1 MEKTSKRRDIQSDR
15 LITRKDFLKGVLAG
29 VGATV
34 ALAGGVTLARG
45 GLNYLVEPVGGK
57 QVKVLP
63 KFHEEMKVIL
73 LGTGAPIVGIQ
84 RSKPANVVM
93 AGKQFFMVDCG
104 AGVIQRLHM
113 SGIPVPRISDIFFTH
128 HHSDHN
134 SGFVDLLL
142 TGWIGG
148 KDAPGRQTPAQ
159 IYGPTNTRQIIG
171 KFLDAMQWDIN
182 IRAKHTGSPLEG
194 MQVHYHEKND
204 GMVYDNDGIKVT
216 AFTVDHGI
224 VKPAIGYRFEYKGK
238 VIVISGDTLP
248 TENMIKY
255 SENADILIHEAY
267 SKTWMDRVMKK
278 APHGMKDLLTKIMN
292 YHSSTDEAAEI
303 AKKAKVKHLVFT
315 HLIPD
320 PTPVWYFEKLWAKGS
335 SDIYNGKITVGRDLM
350 QF

>member
-1 MEKTSKRRDIQSDR
+1 MDKNNKGSNIQSER
-15 LITRKDFLKGVLAG
+15 LITRKNFLKGALAG
-29 VGATV
+29 IGATV
-34 ALAGGVTLARG
+34 AFAGGAKLVRG
-45 GLNYLVEPVGGK
+45 GFDYLVEPVGGIP
-57 QVKVLP
+57 VKVLP

-73 LGTGAPIVGIQ
+73 LGTGAPITGIQ

-93 AGKQFFMVDCG
+93 AGKQFFIVDCG

-148 KDAPGRQTPAQ
+148 KTGPGRQTPAQ
-159 IYGPTNTRQIIG
+159 IYGPTNTRQIID
-171 KFLDAMQWDIN
+171 KFLDAMKWDID
-182 IRAKHTGSPLEG
+182 IRAEHTGSSTDG
-194 MQVHYHEKND
+194 MQVNYHEKND
-204 GMVYDNDGIKVT
+204 GVVYDNDGIKVT

-224 VKPAIGYRFEYKGK
+224 VKPAIGYKFEYKGK

-267 SKTWMDRVMKK
+267 SKSWMDRVMKK
-278 APHGMKDLLTKIMN
+278 APYGMKDLLTRIMN
-292 YHSSTDEAAEI
+292 YHSSTDEVAKI
-303 AKKAKVKHLVFT
+303 AKKAKVKHLVFN

-320 PTPVWYFEKLWAKGS
+320 PTPVWYFEKMWAKGV

-350 QF
+350 EF